1 MNPERWQK
9 LNELFHAAIERGEAE
24 RVAFLAEAC
33 AGDAA
38 LLKEVERLVAAHQ
51 GAGVFIQTSAF
62 TDGLQLFA
70 GQEESIA
77 TGRQLGAYRVIKE
90 IGRGGMGT
98 VYLAE
103 RADEQYEKRVAIK
116 LIKRGMDTDSV
127 LRRFQNERQIL
138 ATLEHPNIA
147 RLLDGGTTEDGLP
160 YFAMEYV
167 EGLPVD
173 AYCDAHRLNITERLN
188 LFRQICSAVS
198 YAHQH
203 LIVHRDIK
211 PSNIL
216 VTADGTPKLLD
227 FGIAKIMHAEGGA
240 ETLST
245 VTGLRLLTPE
255 YASPEQV
262 QGLHATT
269 LSDVYSLGI
278 VLYELLSGHSPYR
291 FNSRLPEDIARAIST
306 TEPEKPSTVITHV
319 KRAPGERQDK
329 PALTPERIGE
339 MREGSFDKLRR
350 RLRGDLDRIVLM
362 AMRKEP
368 QRRYS
373 SIEQFS
379 EDIRRHLSGLPV
391 IARADT
397 LSYRAAKF
405 VRRNRVSVATAALV
419 FLTLVGGII
428 ATAWQARRARAQ
440 QARAERR
447 FNDVRKLARSVLFDY
462 HDAIKDLPGATPV
475 RARLVRDA
483 LEYLDSLAG
492 EAGDDSSLQREL
504 GTAYERVGDVQ
515 GGTMFAN
522 LGDTAGAIESYRKA
536 LKIREALIA
545 SDPQNSATRRDIAF
559 SYTKLG
565 NLLWETGD
573 TTGALENNRKALS
586 LFQSLVAED
595 PASFDLRFALERTYD
610 NLGMILQERG
620 DATGALE
627 SYRKALEILESFPPP
642 DREGEKVRR
651 AFSTAYEHI
660 GTAHLLMGDLDTAL
674 ENNRKA
680 LAIRAALS
688 ADFPLNADYR
698 RTLVVSYYN
707 DGEILAKMGRIPEAL
722 ESYRKD
728 LAIAEGLSA
737 ADPKNE
743 QYRGDIA
750 YALIRVSDMLA
761 RLGDFSRALMG
772 YRKSMSLR
780 AEDVRA
786 DPTNLWKRASLIEAN
801 VKISKTLAKSGER
814 AAALTECDKTI
825 SMMEQTEVEP
835 TNASIRAFFAESYF
849 DLGEAYSTISSDN
862 STPPDNRQEQWSAAC
877 DMYHR
882 SLDIL
887 RDMLNRGILSSGD
900 AGKPEMVAREI
911 AKCESLLKK

>member
-9 LNELFHAAIERGEAE
+9 LNELFHAAIEREVAE
-24 RVAFLAEAC
+24 RKAFLAQAC

-51 GAGVFIQTSAF
+51 GAGGFIQASAF
-62 TDGLQLFA
+62 TDGIQLLA
-70 GQEESIA
+70 GQEESIPI
-77 TGRQLGAYRVIKE
+77 GQQFGAYRIIKE

-103 RADEQYEKRVAIK
+103 RADEQYLKRVALK

-127 LRRFQNERQIL
+127 LKRFQNERQIL
-138 ATLEHPNIA
+138 ATLEHSNIA
-147 RLLDGGTTEDGLP
+147 RLLDGGTTKEGLP
-160 YFAMEYV
+160 YFVMEYV

-173 AYCDAHRLNITERLN
+173 VYCDAHRLNITQRLD
-188 LFRQICSAVS
+188 LFRQVCSAVA
-198 YAHQH
+198 YAHQR

-211 PSNIL
+211 HSNIL
-216 VTADGTPKLLD
+216 VTGDGTPKLLD
-227 FGIAKIMHAEGGA
+227 FGIAKIMDAGE
-240 ETLST
+240 ETLAT
-245 VTGLRLLTPE
+245 ATGLRLMTPE

-262 QGLHATT
+262 QGLPATT
-269 LSDVYSLGI
+269 LSDVYSLGV
-278 VLYELLSGHSPYR
+278 VLYELLSGHRPYR
-291 FNSRLPEDIARAIST
+291 FKSRLPEEISRAIST

-319 KRAPGERQDK
+319 EQANGNGQDK
-329 PALTPERIGE
+329 PVLTPERIGE
-339 MREGSFDKLRR
+339 MREGNLDKLRR

-368 QRRYS
+368 PRRYAS
-373 SIEQFS
+373 VEQFS

-405 VRRNRVSVATAALV
+405 VRRNRVAVATAALV
-419 FLTLVGGII
+419 FLTMVGGII
-428 ATAWQARRARAQ
+428 ATAWQARRARAE

-483 LEYLDSLAG
+483 LEYLDSLAA

-515 GGTMFAN
+515 GGTMLAN
-522 LGDTAGAIESYRKA
+522 LGDTSGAIESYRKA

-545 SDPQNSATRRDIAF
+545 FDPQNSETRRDIAF
-559 SYTKLG
+559 SYMKLG
-565 NLLWETGD
+565 SLLWETGD
-573 TTGALENNRKALS
+573 TAGGLENHNKALS
-586 LFQSLVAED
+586 LFQSLMAAD
-595 PASFDLRFALERTYD
+595 PTSFDLRFALERTYD

-620 DATGALE
+620 DVTGALG
-627 SYRKALEILESFPPP
+627 SYGKALEILESFSSS

-651 AFSTAYEHI
+651 AFSAAYEHI
-660 GTAHLLMGDLDTAL
+660 GTAHLLMGELDTAL

-688 ADFPLNADYR
+688 AEFPLNADYR

-707 DGEILAKMGRIPEAL
+707 DGEILAKMGRTTEAM

-728 LAIAEGLSA
+728 LAIAEELAA

-750 YALIRVSDMLA
+750 YALIRESDMLS
-761 RLGDFSRALMG
+761 RLGDFPRALMG
-772 YRKSMSLR
+772 YRKSMSMR
-780 AEDVRA
+780 ADDVRA
-786 DPTNLWKRASLIEAN
+786 DPANLWKRASLIEAN
-801 VKISKTLAKSGER
+801 VKISKTLAKSGDR
-814 AAALTECDKTI
+814 AAALTECEQTR

-835 TNASIRAFFAESYF
+835 TNAAIRAFFAEAYA
-849 DLGEAYSTISSDN
+849 DLGEAYSTVASDN
-862 STPPDNRQEQWSAAC
+862 RTPAGERPDQRRASC

-887 RDMLNRGILSSGD
+887 RDMLARGILSNSD
-900 AGKPEMVAREI
+900 AGKPEMIAREI
-911 AKCESLLKK
+911 AKCESLERK